1 MRLQMDQSDLNKLL
15 NHVENSVTAIYD
27 RHGYDKEKKQAIG
40 VWGQNLEILFK
51 NTSDFII
58 NKY

>member
-1 MRLQMDQSDLNKLL
+1 LTASKLL